1 MARSKRAAPG
11 QTRKKTCQGNGRYS
25 AFPQKGSA
33 CATGGRSAKKYRK
46 RYRGQGKK

>member
-1 MARSKRAAPG
+1 MARAKRAAPG
-11 QTRKKTCQGNGRYS
+11 QTKKKTSQGNGKYS

-33 CATGGRSAKKYRK
+33 CSNGGRPAKKYRK